1 MLITLQHAVSRLGD
15 LFTAGCVAA
24 WIGVWLSYRIRPLVG
39 LVFITTFAA
48 AVLSCFAFKLLA
60 GIYAPPLEEA
70 GRIVMSQGAP
80 SGHVVC
86 AMVAYGG
93 LALIL
98 MRLLKGPIAFLGA
111 AGSFFAVVGVAMTRF
126 TLRTHTL
133 GDVLAGLALG
143 LIFLL
148 LFDMALRKWRRPEN
162 AHALPLLAGA
172 ALVAVLAVVSG
183 LSLSSSHVL

>member
-24 WIGVWLSYRIRPLVG
+24 WVGAWLAYRIKPLAG

-48 AVLSCFAFKLLA
+48 AVLSCFALKLLA

-86 AMVAYGG
+86 ATVVYGG
-93 LALIL
+93 LMLIL
-98 MRLLKGPIAFLGA
+98 MRIVKGPTAALGVI
-111 AGSFFAVVGVAMTRF
+111 GSFFAVIGVAVTRF

-133 GDVLAGLALG
+133 GFALG
-143 LIFLL
+143 LIFLI
-148 LFDMALRKWRRPEN
+148 LFDMALRRWQRPEKVV
-162 AHALPLLAGA
+162 ALSLLAGTG
-172 ALVAVLAVVSG
+172 LIAVLAVVSG